1 MLASHYSATNE
12 IRIPYTFCRSNSDSL
27 IMEWSNDA
35 VKAFREYLGKT
46 QAEFAEMLGYSEKG
60 AQVRVSEIE
69 RGKIGVSGPLGK
81 LLDCLAEKHKYKV
94 Q

>member
-1 MLASHYSATNE
+1 MQNE
-12 IRIPYTFCRSNSDSL
+12 TFVV
-27 IMEWSNDA
+27 MEWSA
-35 VKAFREYLGKT
+35 EHVKAFRKQLGKT
-46 QAEFAEMLGYSEKG
+46 QSEFAAMLGYSEKG

-69 RGKIGVSGPLGK
+69 RGKIGVSGPLSR